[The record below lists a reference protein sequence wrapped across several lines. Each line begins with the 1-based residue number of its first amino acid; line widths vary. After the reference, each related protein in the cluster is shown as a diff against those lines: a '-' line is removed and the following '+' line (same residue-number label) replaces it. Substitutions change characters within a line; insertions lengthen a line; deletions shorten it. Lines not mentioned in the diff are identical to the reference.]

1 MPFDVLWSLVLIAIY
16 KSKQSPSNKIQLSW
30 SKMEEKDISC
40 DLIDNQPGKGRGGH
54 VSHFSER
61 PHHNWVSSITAIHDL
76 RQPLNAN
83 RPPSAHL
90 HPSRCVLTTTPSAA
104 RRSTLARC
112 VCNSRRRFGRNLCAR
127 EQRHHGFDIH
137 TSIFQYRHNCRSPS

>member
-1 MPFDVLWSLVLIAIY
+1 MT
-16 KSKQSPSNKIQLSW
+16 LS
-30 SKMEEKDISC
+30 ISR
-40 DLIDNQPGKGRGGH
+40 PGKGRGGH

-112 VCNSRRRFGRNLCAR
+112 VCNSRRRFWEEFVCEGTTASRI
-127 EQRHHGFDIH
+127 RHSHFDI
-137 TSIFQYRHNCRSPS
+137 SIPSQLSLSVLVEPPHMNSAAFLLLLEANL